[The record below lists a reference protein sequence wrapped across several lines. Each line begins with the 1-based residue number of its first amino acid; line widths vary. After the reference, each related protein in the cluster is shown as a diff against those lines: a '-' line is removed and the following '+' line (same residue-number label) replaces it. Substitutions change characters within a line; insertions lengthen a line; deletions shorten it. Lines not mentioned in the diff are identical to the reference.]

1 MHIESF
7 HLKIGD
13 GRRIVLPTDVC
24 DSLRLGVGDTV
35 IVAVEDGHATL
46 RSVDS
51 AVERFQALVAE
62 KVPADVSLVD
72 ELIRERRDNARRE

>member
-1 MHIESF
+1 MQSQPF

-13 GRRIVLPTDVC
+13 GRRIVLPADVC
-24 DSLRLGVGDTV
+24 DSLQLGIGDTV
-35 IVAVEDGHATL
+35 IVAVEDDHVTL

-62 KVPADVSLVD
+62 KVSAGTSLVD
-72 ELIRERRDNARRE
+72 ELIGERQENARRE

>member
-1 MHIESF
+1 MQSQSF

-24 DSLRLGVGDTV
+24 DSLQLGIGDTV
-35 IVAVEDGHATL
+35 IVAVEDDHVTL

-51 AVERFQALVAE
+51 AVQRFQALVAE
-62 KVPADVSLVD
+62 KVPAGTSLVD
-72 ELIRERRDNARRE
+72 ELIGERQDNARRE